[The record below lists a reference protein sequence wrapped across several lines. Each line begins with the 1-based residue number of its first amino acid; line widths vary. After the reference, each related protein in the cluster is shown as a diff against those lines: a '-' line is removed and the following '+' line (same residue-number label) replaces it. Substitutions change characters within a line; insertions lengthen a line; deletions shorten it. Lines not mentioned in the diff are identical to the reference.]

1 MAQRYVI
8 SWSRLSR
15 RSLSNPLPTF
25 QIDVKNLRNLFAQ
38 LQFKVEHKKNLKRH
52 EFDRELLAFANDP
65 GHRES
70 DMMILAILSHGREGN
85 VFASDGTVIAIE
97 SIYEKFNNKNCPAL
111 QGKPKFFIIQV
122 GGLKSMENV
131 VKYAWSMQSVNPAVQ
146 NVGPVGWC

>member
-1 MAQRYVI
+1 M
-8 SWSRLSR
+8 
-15 RSLSNPLPTF
+15 
-25 QIDVKNLRNLFAQ
+25 
-38 LQFKVEHKKNLKRH
+38 EHKKNLKRH

-122 GGLKSMENV
+122 GGLKPILKESGEKNKNLLHSRPAEGTTQIRLTSTTI
-131 VKYAWSMQSVNPAVQ
+131 VKNWLRRRRRPARSGGTARTRT
-146 NVGPVGWC
+146 GPRSATLAR

>member
-1 MAQRYVI
+1 MYKYFQSSILFYFSFYQVPAKYH
-8 SWSRLSR
+8 
-15 RSLSNPLPTF
+15 PTF

-122 GGLKSMENV
+122 GGLKSILEET
-131 VKYAWSMQSVNPAVQ
+131 K
-146 NVGPVGWC
+146 VGGPTLSTSTYFKL

>member
-1 MAQRYVI
+1 M
-8 SWSRLSR
+8 
-15 RSLSNPLPTF
+15 
-25 QIDVKNLRNLFAQ
+25 
-38 LQFKVEHKKNLKRH
+38 EHKKNLKRH
-52 EFDRELLAFANDP
+52 EFDGELLAFANDP

-122 GGLKSMENV
+122 GGIKSIPKERRDQRNC
-131 VKYAWSMQSVNPAVQ
+131 SIPGLQRGRHRPGSLRLRQ
-146 NVGPVGWC
+146 

>member
-1 MAQRYVI
+1 M
-8 SWSRLSR
+8 
-15 RSLSNPLPTF
+15 
-25 QIDVKNLRNLFAQ
+25 Q

-52 EFDRELLAFANDP
+52 EFDRELQRFAKDP

-97 SIYEKFNNKNCPAL
+97 SIYEKFNNRNCPAL

-122 GGLKSMENV
+122 RLLRLQLRAPYELLAPKCARMAYVLPSLGSNRG
-131 VKYAWSMQSVNPAVQ
+131 
-146 NVGPVGWC
+146 VGPAFERKKNFGLPRPA

>member
-1 MAQRYVI
+1 MFAQNKGE
-8 SWSRLSR
+8 SCTLPE
-15 RSLSNPLPTF
+15 LLPTF

-52 EFDRELLAFANDP
+52 EFDRELLAFANEP

-122 GGLKSMENV
+122 GGLKSILEERVDEKNC
-131 VKYAWSMQSVNPAVQ
+131 SIPGLQRGRHRPGSLRLRQ
-146 NVGPVGWC
+146 